1 MTFVIVMG
9 FHQIIVVMND
19 VKRHTYIHTYIQSQ
33 KDKFYKLLRDVNTTI
48 DNKRQ
53 LLICGDMN
61 ATADYGKS
69 FVGGKTCIVH
79 NPNNNGTRF
88 AEFLNNSELS
98 LANTWFE
105 HKPIHKVT
113 WYSNTGKT
121 AKTLDYVTSSKW
133 LMQYIADCR
142 VRSSY
147 TFNMSDHRLII
158 CRMQTPKRNR

>member
-1 MTFVIVMG
+1 MNVSDTRANLSICCFQEVRRLKKDSIFIPIMIDDETTSWNVWWSGYECKREHGVGIAVKSCKLITIESISQISPRVMFIDCIVYG
-9 FHQIIVVMND
+9 IKLRVV
-19 VKRHTYIHTYIQSQ
+19 RAY
-33 KDKFYKLLRDVNTTI
+33 

-98 LANTWFE
+98 LANT
-105 HKPIHKVT
+105 
-113 WYSNTGKT
+113 
-121 AKTLDYVTSSKW
+121 
-133 LMQYIADCR
+133 
-142 VRSSY
+142 
-147 TFNMSDHRLII
+147 
-158 CRMQTPKRNR
+158 